1 MSKLEYEIIE
11 NYAWCID
18 CDGPL
23 DQDCIP
29 YESQAGEGAPLYKG
43 YLCTDCQLMECD
55 KCGDATLD
63 YSLKDNYVVCD
74 WCTKQE
80 QVKSRKK

>member
-1 MSKLEYEIIE
+1 M
-11 NYAWCID
+11 
-18 CDGPL
+18 L
-23 DQDCIP
+23 DEDSIP

-63 YSLKDNYVVCD
+63 YSLEDNHVVCD